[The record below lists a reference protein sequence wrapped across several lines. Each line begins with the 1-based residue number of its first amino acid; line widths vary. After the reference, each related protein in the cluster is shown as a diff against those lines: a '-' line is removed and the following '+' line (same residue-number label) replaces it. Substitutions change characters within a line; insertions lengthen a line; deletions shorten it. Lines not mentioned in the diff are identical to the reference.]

1 MASDR
6 IFRALDQLAGTAAQE
21 IDKAKDFQVQ
31 QNLRLDALARL
42 SQKEQQE
49 FAHQEEQLDFRKD
62 QLKQAAALHKVTED
76 RLTSEFGEKQGSLS
90 KQTKALNDLKEAEI
104 KAGITKS
111 NIAAQAGI
119 RRTNGQLLLSAE
131 EQLSEAQQAG
141 LTDQEMLPFFEK
153 VRRAET
159 AVYGSPITPLP
170 QPEEDRPQEDLVVD
184 EGKQA
189 EEGDGFLKSI
199 ADFILN
205 TEEGTFFGAP
215 VTREALGRERDKNK
229 QKRALRELRS
239 KPEFTTLERTQ

>member
-1 MASDR
+1 MATDR
-6 IFRALDQLAGTAAQE
+6 IFRALDLLAGTAAQE

-49 FAHQEEQLDFRKD
+49 FAHQDKLLQLRRD
-62 QLKQAAALHKVTED
+62 QLQQAADLHKNEQE
-76 RLTSEFGEKQGSLS
+76 RLTSEFGDTEDRVS
-90 KQTKALNDLKEAEI
+90 KQAEI
-104 KAGITKS
+104 TNDIERAKIDAGITKS
-111 NIAAQAGI
+111 NIAAQAEI
-119 RRTNGQLLLSAE
+119 RVSLLRAEASAE
-131 EQLSEAQQAG
+131 ESLKEAQDAG

-153 VRRAET
+153 LRLAET
-159 AVYGSPITPLP
+159 AVWGRPITPLP

-239 KPEFTTLERTQ
+239 TPEFSTLERTQ